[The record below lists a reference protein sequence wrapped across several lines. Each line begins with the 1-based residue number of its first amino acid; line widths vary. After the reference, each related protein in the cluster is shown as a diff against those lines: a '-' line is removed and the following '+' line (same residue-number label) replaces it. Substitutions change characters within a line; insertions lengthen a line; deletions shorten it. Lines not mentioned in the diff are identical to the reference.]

1 MFCVKCGESI
11 SDDVKFCPKCG
22 AKIAGDAETTAVAP
36 VEEVSPKSRLA
47 ALLLGIFLGGLG
59 IHNFYLG
66 RIGRAIGQLIMSIF
80 GWAFYIVG
88 FFSIINAGLTG
99 AAYAYNYDY
108 NTAVSAVAGSAGLM
122 IFGLLLIMATGIW
135 ALVEWILIA
144 SGSYKDGQGRPVLN
158 WDSSDN

>member
-11 SDDVKFCPKCG
+11 SDDVKFCPNCG
-22 AKIAGDAETTAVAP
+22 AKVAGDAETTAVAS

-122 IFGLLLIMATGIW
+122 IFGLLLLMASGIW

-144 SGSYKDGQGRPVLN
+144 CGSARDKNGLIVKVWSR
-158 WDSSDN
+158 

>member
-11 SDDVKFCPKCG
+11 SDDVTFCPKCG
-22 AKIAGDAETTAVAP
+22 AKISEGAETTAVAP
-36 VEEVSPKSRLA
+36 VEDVSPKSRLA

-66 RIGRAIGQLIMSIF
+66 RIGRGIGQLIISVF
-80 GWAFYIVG
+80 GWIFYIKG
-88 FFSIINAGLTG
+88 FLSMLNFGLAT

-108 NTAVSAVAGSAGLM
+108 TSAVNSVAGSAGF
-122 IFGLLLIMATGIW
+122 IVFACLLLMASWIW

-144 SGSYKDGQGRPVLN
+144 CGKARDKNGLLVKVWSR
-158 WDSSDN
+158 